1 MGAITR
7 TLDYFIK
14 TFKFIPP
21 DVSDEIVTEIKTC
34 NWEEFLY
41 SDLNNLDISTTVGN
55 VIDQPQSS
63 YYTLQLNLNHQISE
77 HLNIHINTAIKNY
90 IDNFLHDMPWFSNW
104 TDKSEICWIK
114 YTTNSN
120 MINHCDHVH
129 HMPEKIINGIPIL
142 SIIGMLN
149 NDYEGGKLIF
159 YDKEYKLKKG
169 EIIVFPSNFLY
180 PHKVTKITKG
190 ERYSFVVWVW

>member
-1 MGAITR
+1 
-7 TLDYFIK
+7 
-14 TFKFIPP
+14 
-21 DVSDEIVTEIKTC
+21 
-34 NWEEFLY
+34 
-41 SDLNNLDISTTVGN
+41 
-55 VIDQPQSS
+55 
-63 YYTLQLNLNHQISE
+63 
-77 HLNIHINTAIKNY
+77 
-90 IDNFLHDMPWFSNW
+90 
-104 TDKSEICWIK
+104 
-114 YTTNSN
+114 

>member
-1 MGAITR
+1 MITR
-7 TLDYFIK
+7 SLDYFIK
-14 TFKFIPP
+14 TFKFISSTE
-21 DVSDEIVTEIKTC
+21 SDEILNKIK
-34 NWEEFLY
+34 NYDWKKYSY
-41 SDLNNLDISTTVGN
+41 SDPSNLDNPETIGN
-55 VIDQPQSS
+55 TIVPPCQP
-63 YYTLQLNLNHQISE
+63 YYTLQLNSNNKICKNLNSR
-77 HLNIHINTAIKNY
+77 LNIIIKNY
-90 IDNFLHDMPWFSNW
+90 IDDFLYDMPWFSNW
-104 TDKSEICWIK
+104 SDKSGISWIK

-129 HMPEKIINGIPIL
+129 HVPEKTINGIPIL